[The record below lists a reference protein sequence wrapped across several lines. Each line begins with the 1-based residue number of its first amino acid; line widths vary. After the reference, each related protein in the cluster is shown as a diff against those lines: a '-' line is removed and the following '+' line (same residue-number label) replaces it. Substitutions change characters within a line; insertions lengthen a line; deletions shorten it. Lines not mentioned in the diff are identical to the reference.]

1 MGLLR
6 QADHPLFVRTF
17 LLSKS
22 ISEHWSF
29 VDYKRRTDEHYYSY
43 NMLLNADLNVIDLL
57 AMPAIFARA

>member
-22 ISEHWSF
+22 ISEDWSF
-29 VDYKRRTDEHYYSY
+29 VVYKRRTDEHYCSYS
-43 NMLLNADLNVIDLL
+43 MLLNADLNVIDLFT
-57 AMPAIFARA
+57 MPAIFTHA